1 MIVIAVTTVVVVRI
15 AGGMRDAV
23 PVRMLRAAREDRRTD
38 HFLRVKALLVEVA
51 VNSAAHPVLTVAMD
65 HAEISAG
72 AMIVVMSEAHASM
85 GRQLQSE
92 D

>member
-1 MIVIAVTTVVVVRI
+1 
-15 AGGMRDAV
+15 MRDAV
-23 PVRMLRAAREDRRTD
+23 PVPMLRAAREDRRTD
-38 HFLRVKALLVEVA
+38 HFLRVKALLVEVEVV
-51 VNSAAHPVLTVAMD
+51 VNSAAHPVVTVAMD